1 MNPGGE
7 ILLYQTSDESTRIEV
22 RLQEESVWLTQ
33 KQMAELFQKDVRTVN
48 EHLQNVFA
56 EGELAEDSVI
66 RKFRITAA
74 DGKSYETQHYNLEA
88 IIAVGY
94 RVKSPRGT
102 QFRQWATARLK
113 EYLVKGFVLDAE
125 RLKNPGPG
133 RPDYFDELLAQIRD
147 IRASERRMYL
157 RVREILALAANYE
170 PGDTETQVIFQIVQ
184 NKLHFAVS
192 GKTAPEI
199 IADRADA
206 AKPNMGL
213 TTWKGAVVRKGD
225 VTVAKNY
232 LGEEE
237 ITELNRIVTMFLDYA
252 EDQANRRKQVFMRD
266 WRVKLDEFL
275 RFNERN
281 VLRDAGGVSR
291 EDADR
296 LAHKEYAA
304 FEERRRAD
312 AEASGA
318 KEIADTLKTLE
329 DKANGLAKAKPKRKM
344 GNRE

>member
-1 MNPGGE
+1 MKDANPGGE
-7 ILLYQTSDESTRIEV
+7 IVLYQTSDESTRIEV

-88 IIAVGY
+88 IIA
-94 RVKSPRGT
+94 
-102 QFRQWATARLK
+102 
-113 EYLVKGFVLDAE
+113 
-125 RLKNPGPG
+125 
-133 RPDYFDELLAQIRD
+133 
-147 IRASERRMYL
+147 
-157 RVREILALAANYE
+157 
-170 PGDTETQVIFQIVQ
+170 
-184 NKLHFAVS
+184 
-192 GKTAPEI
+192 
-199 IADRADA
+199 DRADA
-206 AKPNMGL
+206 KKPNMGL

-232 LGEEE
+232 LGEEG

-266 WRVKLDEFL
+266 WRAKLDEFL
-275 RFNERN
+275 RFNERK

-304 FEERRRAD
+304 FEERRRVEL
-312 AEASGA
+312 EAKGE
-318 KEIADTLKTLE
+318 KEVTDSLKALE
-329 DKANGLAKAKPKRKM
+329 AKAKKVAQSKPKKPD
-344 GNRE
+344 GK

>member
-1 MNPGGE
+1 MKDANPGGE
-7 ILLYQTSDESTRIEV
+7 IVLYQTSDESTRIEV

-56 EGELAEDSVI
+56 EGELVEDSVI

-88 IIAVGY
+88 IIA
-94 RVKSPRGT
+94 
-102 QFRQWATARLK
+102 
-113 EYLVKGFVLDAE
+113 
-125 RLKNPGPG
+125 
-133 RPDYFDELLAQIRD
+133 
-147 IRASERRMYL
+147 
-157 RVREILALAANYE
+157 
-170 PGDTETQVIFQIVQ
+170 
-184 NKLHFAVS
+184 
-192 GKTAPEI
+192 
-199 IADRADA
+199 DRADA
-206 AKPNMGL
+206 KKPNMGL

-266 WRVKLDEFL
+266 WRAKLDEFL
-275 RFNERN
+275 RFNERK

-304 FEERRRAD
+304 FEERRRVEL
-312 AEASGA
+312 EAKGE
-318 KEIADTLKTLE
+318 KEVTDSLKALE
-329 DKANGLAKAKPKRKM
+329 AKAKKVAQSKPKKPD
-344 GNRE
+344 GK